1 MLLNSDILSEDKRGY
16 YCALDYSQKQE
27 FYSIMSITTKKES
40 SSSRVETTTNEVLAD
55 SSVQEVISSD
65 LALNLVMGADWMFRQ
80 MFSFHDV
87 LKIHDLLKLRSF
99 CKLFKIS
106 LPSPP
111 LYAMFPS
118 SKHATLQSLLDRL
131 HELHKKSSSKAA
143 LPSLLLIA
151 EGEHVGERV
160 QVNFPISLIGA
171 GREKTT
177 LLFGLDI
184 QGKKS
189 EGIVEIEDLTI
200 KGTKRSG
207 LWAYKGMKVIMRGC
221 TVEDCGWHGV
231 YAYKADISCDDLQ
244 VIGCGG
250 SGVYASY
257 NATITLSGHGTSIQG
272 NGSKGGSYS
281 YGLNAPSSSSIIH
294 LVHPLT
300 KKQIS
305 TTVVVETGNGVYGEG
320 TIQQT
325 ETPFNN

>member
-1 MLLNSDILSEDKRGY
+1 
-16 YCALDYSQKQE
+16 
-27 FYSIMSITTKKES
+27 MSTKKES

-111 LYAMFPS
+111 LYAMFPN

-171 GREKTT
+171 GCEKTT
-177 LLFGLDI
+177 LWFSLSVE
-184 QGKKS
+184 GKKNDGPEMIADLKIKEKGKGVGLYAS
-189 EGIVEIEDLTI
+189 NGMNLIV
-200 KGTKRSG
+200 KH
-207 LWAYKGMKVIMRGC
+207 C
-221 TVEDCGWHGV
+221 TVETLLL
-231 YAYKADISCDDLQ
+231 KLNKF
-244 VIGCGG
+244 
-250 SGVYASY
+250 SGIIFNGKRI
-257 NATITLSGHGTSIQG
+257 NAK
-272 NGSKGGSYS
+272 NKG
-281 YGLNAPSSSSIIH
+281 
-294 LVHPLT
+294 
-300 KKQIS
+300 Q
-305 TTVVVETGNGVYGEG
+305 
-320 TIQQT
+320 
-325 ETPFNN
+325 

>member
-1 MLLNSDILSEDKRGY
+1 
-16 YCALDYSQKQE
+16 
-27 FYSIMSITTKKES
+27 
-40 SSSRVETTTNEVLAD
+40 
-55 SSVQEVISSD
+55 
-65 LALNLVMGADWMFRQ
+65 MFRQ

-111 LYAMFPS
+111 LYAMFPN

-171 GREKTT
+171 GREMTT
-177 LLFGLDI
+177 LLFGLKI

-272 NGSKGGSYS
+272 NGTKGGSYS